1 MDDLTLGEERFTG
14 TRRTQHDPIGTFQS
28 LAVCNDDLI
37 RQGVHAVVQSTRL
50 IHLAGAERQENRR
63 SAGGHAALDLH
74 QIDAQRQRGHISLL
88 LLIVQPNEFA
98 VRGAG
103 DAAHRGQNVF
113 ELLSAW
119 CDMHHEDRHHKELF
133 IVALQC
139 LQQIFRFFSVG
150 FQIRRENIVIVAG
163 AGSAFLFV
171 DLRLIQI
178 GQLALNGFQRRAMLQ
193 CLCVDGENLAGV
205 AVQQ

>member
-1 MDDLTLGEERFTG
+1 
-14 TRRTQHDPIGTFQS
+14 
-28 LAVCNDDLI
+28 
-37 RQGVHAVVQSTRL
+37 
-50 IHLAGAERQENRR
+50 
-63 SAGGHAALDLH
+63 
-74 QIDAQRQRGHISLL
+74 
-88 LLIVQPNEFA
+88 
-98 VRGAG
+98 
-103 DAAHRGQNVF
+103 
-113 ELLSAW
+113 
-119 CDMHHEDRHHKELF
+119 MHHEDRHHKELF